1 MKDSIKF
8 FVKRVI
14 EEYIHDLKE
23 CSGVYIVLLIMGI
36 SSSLIIIDERSF
48 IDVINT
54 EISLID
60 VINTEISLWW
70 RHILFGVVTS
80 VILPLIIISGIEIR
94 FWR

>member
-1 MKDSIKF
+1 MKILEMKDSIKF

-36 SSSLIIIDERSF
+36 SSSLIIIDE
-48 IDVINT
+48 
-54 EISLID
+54 ISLID